1 MERYHNEHRKLCDE
15 EYKCLEATR
24 KSKFELEFLNW
35 ETSKLERQL
44 ELVQTQ
50 WEESG
55 MKEIVR
61 RHIAGNS
68 RPGRPPI

>member
-1 MERYHNEHRKLCDE
+1 
-15 EYKCLEATR
+15 
-24 KSKFELEFLNW
+24 
-35 ETSKLERQL
+35 
-44 ELVQTQ
+44 LVQTQ